1 MSLAC
6 VRNKPIT
13 VKAKWLEPM
22 QRATDTSPIMAAG
35 DYLTNQFLIAMP
47 TMTDANFAQTVTYIW
62 EHNEEGA
69 LGIIINRP
77 LQMKLADVFEQLK
90 MPTPTESVGRQSVFQ
105 GGPVQTD
112 RGFVLHHIGGHWEHT
127 RQVSSRIQVTT
138 SPDILDAMARGTGPD
153 TALVALGYA
162 GWSAGQLEQELAAN
176 AWLTVPA
183 DERIIFSTPYEQ
195 RWHAAARL
203 IGVDLATIS
212 SLAGHA

>member
-1 MSLAC
+1 MSG
-6 VRNKPIT
+6 
-13 VKAKWLEPM
+13 
-22 QRATDTSPIMAAG
+22 G

-47 TMTDANFAQTVTYIW
+47 AMTDTNFAQTVTYIW
-62 EHNEEGA
+62 EHNADGA

-90 MPTPTESVGRQSVFQ
+90 LTTASDDIGQQSVLQ

-112 RGFVLHHIGGHWEHT
+112 RGFVLHQIGGTWEHT

-138 SPDILDAMARGTGPD
+138 SPDILRAMAQGTGPD
-153 TALVALGYA
+153 TAIVALGYA
-162 GWSAGQLEQELAAN
+162 GWSAGQLEAELAQN

-183 DERIIFSTPYEQ
+183 DERILFDTPYEE

-203 IGVDLATIS
+203 IGVDLSMLS
-212 SLAGHA
+212 STAGHA